1 MRFSLME
8 DRRRVL
14 LYLVTRQRKGKPDRS
29 TADPAPKEAPD
40 KDKDKK

>member
-29 TADPAPKEAPD
+29 TAGLTIKEAQD
-40 KDKDKK
+40 KDKSKK